1 MATETPGAGPQVI
14 WRLLDGRRGHYT
26 QIEGLS
32 RALAEQTPVEWH
44 DLAIDRRAGY
54 LPDWLL
60 GRFPPGERL
69 PRPALILAAGHA
81 THFAALAA
89 RRAYGGHIVVLMQPS
104 LPLSWFD
111 LCLVPEHDDP
121 PQRENVIS
129 TRGAITTVRPS
140 EQHDPATGL
149 ILLGGPSR
157 HYAWD
162 TQAILEQVRQIVA
175 TQPQIRFRI
184 GDSPRTPAETREAMG
199 HIGGIGLIPWEQTQP
214 GDIQQAM
221 AEAGQV
227 WVSEDSVSMLYEA
240 VSSGAP
246 TGLLAV
252 PRRRDT
258 RISRGVD
265 RLAADKVVTTFA
277 QWSTDGRLQPATGL
291 DEALRC
297 AREILQRWPPNS

>member
-1 MATETPGAGPQVI
+1 
-14 WRLLDGRRGHYT
+14 
-26 QIEGLS
+26 
-32 RALAEQTPVEWH
+32 
-44 DLAIDRRAGY
+44 
-54 LPDWLL
+54 
-60 GRFPPGERL
+60 
-69 PRPALILAAGHA
+69 
-81 THFAALAA
+81 
-89 RRAYGGHIVVLMQPS
+89 MQPT
-104 LPLSWFD
+104 LPLAWFD

-121 PQRENVIS
+121 ARRENVIA
-129 TRGAITTVRPS
+129 TRGAITAVRPS
-140 EQHDPATGL
+140 DRHDPGAGL

-157 HYAWD
+157 HYTWD

-175 TQPQIRFRI
+175 AQPDIHFRI

-199 HIGGIGLIPWEQTQP
+199 HIDGIGLIPWEQTQP

-252 PRRRDT
+252 PRRRNT

-265 RLAADKVVTTFA
+265 RLTAAKVVTAFD
-277 QWSTDGRLQPATGL
+277 QWNAHRHLQPAAGL
-291 DEALRC
+291 DEAARC
-297 AREILQRWPPNS
+297 ASEILRRWPAEA